1 MGTRARG
8 KIGESNTSFNDLPEE
23 MAAFIFTKLPV
34 KYLIRSTSV
43 SKTWYSL
50 IINPNFISS
59 QITHSLSSCDQNAVL
74 IIPTH
79 LSHRN
84 YCTLVSAETGYVF
97 DKYEIPFTTKSGTLK
112 FVDSVNGLVCVNDLR
127 SSNTLYLWNPCLR
140 KYKCIESTCF
150 SADLFL
156 DSGKR
161 SSVIGL
167 GFHERTNDYRVIR
180 IVSCVD
186 NKNVLVSKVVPKVEV
201 FSLRMNEWREI
212 QNPIGPR
219 LSLFKFRKTVNSIMY
234 GLSSSHPEKYSDEV
248 GILSFDFNNEVFG
261 QLKLPDDVRYCLGEI
276 ACFNLMKFE
285 GSLCVCVFN
294 KCVGGDIN
302 THPFCI
308 WLMRNEDGI
317 ISWTKRFNVV
327 LDQFGFP
334 CQLTKSGALI
344 MISLTNSPV
353 RSVISCN
360 LKNLQCKYLGFDNS
374 LDFKIK
380 LPATV
385 DTSFIESLVMHAG
398 GDILLETP

>member
-43 SKTWYSL
+43 SKT
-50 IINPNFISS
+50 
-59 QITHSLSSCDQNAVL
+59 C
-74 IIPTH
+74 
-79 LSHRN
+79 
-84 YCTLVSAETGYVF
+84 
-97 DKYEIPFTTKSGTLK
+97 
-112 FVDSVNGLVCVNDLR
+112 
-127 SSNTLYLWNPCLR
+127 SNTLYLWNPCLR

-261 QLKLPDDVRYCLGEI
+261 QLKLPDDVRRRY
-276 ACFNLMKFE
+276 KH
-285 GSLCVCVFN
+285 S
-294 KCVGGDIN
+294 
-302 THPFCI
+302 PFLYMADEERRWYHI
-308 WLMRNEDGI
+308 
-317 ISWTKRFNVV
+317 
-327 LDQFGFP
+327 LD
-334 CQLTKSGALI
+334 
-344 MISLTNSPV
+344 
-353 RSVISCN
+353 
-360 LKNLQCKYLGFDNS
+360 
-374 LDFKIK
+374 
-380 LPATV
+380 
-385 DTSFIESLVMHAG
+385 
-398 GDILLETP
+398 